1 MVKVWI
7 NYFVVIEECKD
18 LSYDWFLENL
28 KEIVKETKNRGKI
41 EWKENWRKIKNI
53 FKVNKLFWYTHWNH
67 FFFFYKKIKKFENTY
82 IFN

>member
-53 FKVNKLFWYTHWNH
+53 FKVNKLFWYTHWNYFIYL
-67 FFFFYKKIKKFENTY
+67 FFLLYED
-82 IFN
+82 

>member
-18 LSYDWFLENL
+18 LSYAWFLENL
-28 KEIVKETKNRGKI
+28 KEIVKETINRGKI

-53 FKVNKLFWYTHWNH
+53 FKVYKLFWYTRWNH
-67 FFFFYKKIKKFENTY
+67 FIYLFILLYKD
-82 IFN
+82 

>member
-18 LSYDWFLENL
+18 LSYAWFLENL
-28 KEIVKETKNRGKI
+28 KEIIKETINRGKI
-41 EWKENWRKIKNI
+41 EWKENWRKIKNV

-67 FFFFYKKIKKFENTY
+67 FISLFFILYKD
-82 IFN
+82 

>member
-18 LSYDWFLENL
+18 LSYAWFLENL
-28 KEIVKETKNRGKI
+28 KEIIKETINRGKI

-53 FKVNKLFWYTHWNH
+53 FKLS
-67 FFFFYKKIKKFENTY
+67 
-82 IFN
+82 